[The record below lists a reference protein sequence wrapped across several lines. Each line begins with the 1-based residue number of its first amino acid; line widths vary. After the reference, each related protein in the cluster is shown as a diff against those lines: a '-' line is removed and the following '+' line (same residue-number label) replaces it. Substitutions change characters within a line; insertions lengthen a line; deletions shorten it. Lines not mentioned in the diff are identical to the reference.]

1 MMVGAGGFELPTSCS
16 QSKCSTRLSYAPISI
31 TEMLSG
37 VPEPI
42 RQASNQHVHK
52 ARGNRTIKRLDLGA
66 KRPWTRVRTL
76 LLGWWPARCSRRPT
90 GSERP
95 ICVWLVPRRLRTASQ
110 VSSTVQ
116 HDTVAAGPNFSSINS
131 YDKIVRPLVAVKTD
145 RLNFAE
151 ADGLLGTSSVC
162 ETRHGRRVQ
171 PCGRFGISYS
181 INLSAAVHGTLIPV
195 HRKAISMGHGSAGN
209 KCQGKN
215 QGS

>member
-1 MMVGAGGFELPTSCS
+1 MQSDCRSKCWHKASQSSADRSVAVAEKCTSGASLERKNSLVIEKMVGAGGFELPTSCS

-76 LLGWWPARCSRRPT
+76 LLGWWPARCWRRPT

-116 HDTVAAGPNFSSINS
+116 HDTVAAVPNFSSINS

-145 RLNFAE
+145 RLNYAE
-151 ADGLLGTSSVC
+151 ADVLLGTSSVC
-162 ETRHGRRVQ
+162 ETRHGRRV
-171 PCGRFGISYS
+171 
-181 INLSAAVHGTLIPV
+181 
-195 HRKAISMGHGSAGN
+195 
-209 KCQGKN
+209 
-215 QGS
+215 